1 MARSGQGSRRSR
13 ALALAAGRDRPRDGD
28 LPVLR
33 AVRDNASRLRAR
45 CRRRAGNRQR
55 RTMAA
60 LRAAAQ
66 RKPASRTRVVLPARR
81 SALVDALVD
90 RRRADDRLDRGA
102 QVPARVRAGLAS
114 RRPVVRRALGV
125 DARLAGLEQ
134 PRRAADGAHVVRCDV
149 RAGLLLDAGP
159 VCGNGGAPLF
169 LRSRAAL
176 CAVAARAPVDVRA
189 RARGHA
195 VHRAALVG
203 EPGEVARARDRGARV
218 PVAVRAFS
226 REPARRGIPGHSRR
240 IRLSRDDR
248 RARQDIG
255 RPRRDARDVRDGAR
269 ADCEERPRDPRSV
282 GRSVLDLLR
291 PSLGDGRRRARD
303 VALVVGDTT
312 HGDDRHRGRRLRC
325 RERRADPRRDALLH
339 VVRRPDA
346 RVGARGARCALGD
359 GGIRLSAIS
368 RMA

>member
-1 MARSGQGSRRSR
+1 MARSGRRSRRSR
-13 ALALAAGRDRPRDGD
+13 SLALAAGRDRPRDGD

-33 AVRDNASRLRAR
+33 AVRDHASRLRAR

-55 RTMAA
+55 RAVAA
-60 LRAAAQ
+60 LRAVAQ
-66 RKPASRTRVVLPARR
+66 RQPASRTRVVLPARC

-90 RRRADDRLDRGA
+90 RPGADDRLDRRA

-159 VCGNGGAPLF
+159 VYGYCSASLF
-169 LRSRAAL
+169 LRSRAAV
-176 CAVAARAPVDVRA
+176 CAVAACAPVYLRA

-203 EPGEVARARDRGARV
+203 KPGEVARPRGRCARV

-226 REPARRGIPGHSRR
+226 CEPARRGIPGHSRR
-240 IRLSRDDR
+240 IRLSRDR
-248 RARQDIG
+248 RAG
-255 RPRRDARDVRDGAR
+255 SARYRTS
-269 ADCEERPRDPRSV
+269 PP
-282 GRSVLDLLR
+282 
-291 PSLGDGRRRARD
+291 
-303 VALVVGDTT
+303 
-312 HGDDRHRGRRLRC
+312 
-325 RERRADPRRDALLH
+325 
-339 VVRRPDA
+339 
-346 RVGARGARCALGD
+346 
-359 GGIRLSAIS
+359 
-368 RMA
+368 